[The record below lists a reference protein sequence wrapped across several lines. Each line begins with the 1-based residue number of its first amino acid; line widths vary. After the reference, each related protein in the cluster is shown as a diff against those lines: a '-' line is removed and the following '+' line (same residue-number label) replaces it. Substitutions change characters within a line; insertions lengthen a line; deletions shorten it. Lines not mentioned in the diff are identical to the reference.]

1 MQDIVIKN
9 LCKAYE
15 GRPVLKDL
23 TATLPAGRV
32 TGLMAP
38 SGAGK
43 TTLLRLLMGLEQPDA
58 GTITGLEGLRLS
70 VVFQEDRLCDNLSA
84 VNNIRLVNPAL
95 SVQAVQQALAQVGL
109 AGASQQP
116 ACELSGGMRRRV
128 AILRALL
135 AEYDLLLL
143 DEPFKGL
150 DAATKASVMADTQ
163 QRICGRTVL
172 FVTHDA
178 SELTALGVSQTLS
191 LPLCDDLSQSML

>member
-1 MQDIVIKN
+1 MRDIVIEN
-9 LCKAYE
+9 LCKSYE
-15 GRPVLKDL
+15 GRPVLRDFS
-23 TATLPAGRV
+23 ATLPAGHI

-43 TTLLRLLMGLEQPDA
+43 TTLLRLFMGLEQPDA
-58 GTITGLEGLRLS
+58 GTITGLEGVRLS

-84 VNNIRLVNPAL
+84 VSNIRLVNPAR
-95 SVQAVQQALAQVGL
+95 SVQEVTHALDLVGL
-109 AGASQQP
+109 SGAYWQP
-116 ACELSGGMRRRV
+116 VRELSGGMRRRV

-135 AEYDLLLL
+135 AEYELLLL

-150 DAATKASVMADTQ
+150 DITTKAAVMADTR

-178 SELTALGVSQTLS
+178 SELEAMGVRQTLH
-191 LPLCDDLSQSML
+191 LPVRERI

>member
-1 MQDIVIKN
+1 MRDIVIKN

-15 GRPVLKDL
+15 GRSVLEDL
-23 TATLPAGRV
+23 SATLPAGRV

-70 VVFQEDRLCDNLSA
+70 VVFQEDRLCDDLTA

-116 ACELSGGMRRRV
+116 ARELSGGMRRRV

-135 AEYDLLLL
+135 ADYDLLLL

-150 DAATKASVMADTQ
+150 DAATKATVMTDTR
-163 QRICGRTVL
+163 QRIRGRTVL

-178 SELTALGVSQTLS
+178 SELDTLGVSQTLS
-191 LPLCDDLSQSML
+191 LQLCDRT

>member
-23 TATLPAGRV
+23 SATLPAGRV

-70 VVFQEDRLCDNLSA
+70 VVFQEDRLCDDLTA

-116 ACELSGGMRRRV
+116 ARELSGGMRRRV

-135 AEYDLLLL
+135 VDYDLLLL

-150 DAATKASVMADTQ
+150 DAVTKAAVIADTR
-163 QRICGRTVL
+163 QRIRGRTTL

-178 SELTALGVSQTLS
+178 TELEALGVTQTCH
-191 LPLCDDLSQSML
+191 LPLR

>member
-23 TATLPAGRV
+23 SATLPAGRV

-43 TTLLRLLMGLEQPDA
+43 TTLVRLLMGLEQPDA

-70 VVFQEDRLCDNLSA
+70 VVFQEDRLCDDLSA
-84 VNNIRLVNPAL
+84 VNNIRLVNPDL
-95 SVQAVQQALAQVGL
+95 SAQAVQQALAQVGF
-109 AGASQQP
+109 ADAIWQS
-116 ACELSGGMRRRV
+116 ARELSGGMRRRV

-150 DAATKASVMADTQ
+150 DAATKATVMADTR
-163 QRICGRTVL
+163 QRIRGRTVL

-178 SELTALGVSQTLS
+178 SELDALGVSQTLS
-191 LPLCDDLSQSML
+191 LQLCDRT

>member
-23 TATLPAGRV
+23 SATLPAGRV

-58 GTITGLEGLRLS
+58 GNITGLEGLRLS
-70 VVFQEDRLCDNLSA
+70 VVFQGDRLCDDLSA
-84 VNNIRLVNPAL
+84 VNNIRLVNPAR
-95 SVQAVQQALAQVGL
+95 SVQEVTHALDLVGL
-109 AGASQQP
+109 SGAYWQP
-116 ACELSGGMRRRV
+116 ARELSGGMRRRV

-150 DAATKASVMADTQ
+150 DAATKATVMADTW
-163 QRICGRTVL
+163 QRIRGRTVL

-178 SELTALGVSQTLS
+178 SELDALGVSQTLS
-191 LPLCDDLSQSML
+191 LPVRERI

>member
-1 MQDIVIKN
+1 MQDIIIDN
-9 LCKAYE
+9 LCKSYE
-15 GRPVLKDL
+15 GRPVLENFS
-23 TATLPAGRV
+23 ATLPAGSI

-43 TTLLRLLMGLEQPDA
+43 TTLLRLLMGLEKPDA
-58 GTITGLEGLRLS
+58 GKIIGLEDARLS

-84 VNNIRLVNPAL
+84 VNNIRLVNPAR
-95 SVQAVQQALAQVGL
+95 SVQEVTHALDLVGL
-109 AGASQQP
+109 SGAYWQP
-116 ACELSGGMRRRV
+116 ARELSGGMRRRV

-150 DAATKASVMADTQ
+150 DAVTKAAVIADTRR
-163 QRICGRTVL
+163 RIAGRTTL

-178 SELTALGVSQTLS
+178 TELEALGVTQTCH
-191 LPLCDDLSQSML
+191 LPLR

>member
-23 TATLPAGRV
+23 SATLPAGRV

-70 VVFQEDRLCDNLSA
+70 VVFQEDRLCDDLSA
-84 VNNIRLVNPAL
+84 VNNIRLVNPDL
-95 SVQAVQQALAQVGL
+95 SAQAVQQALAQVGL
-109 AGASQQP
+109 ADAIWQS
-116 ACELSGGMRRRV
+116 ARELSGGMRRRV

-150 DAATKASVMADTQ
+150 DKTTKAVVMADTR
-163 QRICGRTVL
+163 QRICDRTVL

-178 SELTALGVSQTLS
+178 SELEALGVRQTLS
-191 LPLCDDLSQSML
+191 LPVRERI

>member
-1 MQDIVIKN
+1 MRDIVIEN
-9 LCKAYE
+9 LCKSYE
-15 GRPVLKDL
+15 GRPVLQDFS
-23 TATLPAGRV
+23 ATLPAGHI

-70 VVFQEDRLCDNLSA
+70 VVFQEDRLCDDLSA
-84 VNNIRLVNPAL
+84 VNNIRLVNPAC
-95 SVQAVQQALAQVGL
+95 SVQEVTRALEWVGL
-109 AGASQQP
+109 SGAFWQP
-116 ACELSGGMRRRV
+116 ARELSGGMRRRV

-150 DAATKASVMADTQ
+150 DKTTKAVVMADTK
-163 QRICGRTVL
+163 QRISARTVL

-178 SELTALGVSQTLS
+178 SELEALGVSQTLS
-191 LPLCDDLSQSML
+191 LPLCDRTPQSML

>member
-23 TATLPAGRV
+23 SATLPAGRV
-32 TGLMAP
+32 TGLMAS

-70 VVFQEDRLCDNLSA
+70 VVFQEDRLCDDLSA
-84 VNNIRLVNPAL
+84 VNNIRLVNPAR
-95 SVQAVQQALAQVGL
+95 SVQEVTHALDLVGL
-109 AGASQQP
+109 SGAYWQP
-116 ACELSGGMRRRV
+116 ARELSGGMRRRV

-150 DAATKASVMADTQ
+150 DKTTKAVVMADTR
-163 QRICGRTVL
+163 QRIRGRTVL

-178 SELTALGVSQTLS
+178 SELDALGVSQTLS
-191 LPLCDDLSQSML
+191 LQLCDRTERT

>member
-1 MQDIVIKN
+1 MQDIVIEN

-15 GRPVLKDL
+15 GKPVLDHFS
-23 TATLPAGRV
+23 ATLPAGSI

-43 TTLLRLLMGLEQPDA
+43 TTLLRLLMGLETPDS
-58 GTITGLEGLRLS
+58 GTITGLAGVRLS

-84 VNNIRLVNPAL
+84 VSNIRLVNPAL
-95 SVQAVQQALAQVGL
+95 SVQEVERALERIGL
-109 AGASQQP
+109 SGALWQP
-116 ACELSGGMRRRV
+116 ARVLSGGMRRRV

-135 AEYDLLLL
+135 AEYGFLLL

-150 DAATKASVMADTQ
+150 DKTTKETVMADTR
-163 QRICGRTVL
+163 QRIRGRTVL

-178 SELTALGVSQTLS
+178 SELEALGADQTLS
-191 LPLCDDLSQSML
+191 LPVCVRT

>member
-1 MQDIVIKN
+1 MQDIVIEN

-15 GRPVLKDL
+15 GKPVLDQFS
-23 TATLPAGRV
+23 ATLPAGSI

-43 TTLLRLLMGLEQPDA
+43 TTLLRLLMGLETPDS
-58 GTITGLEGLRLS
+58 GTITGLAGVRLS

-84 VNNIRLVNPAL
+84 VSNFRLVNPAL
-95 SVQAVQQALAQVGL
+95 SVQEVERALDRVGL
-109 AGASQQP
+109 SGAFWQP
-116 ACELSGGMRRRV
+116 ARELSGGMRRRV

-135 AEYDLLLL
+135 ADYDFLLL

-150 DAATKASVMADTQ
+150 DKATKDAVMADTKR
-163 QRICGRTVL
+163 RICGRTVL

-178 SELTALGVSQTLS
+178 SELAALGVSQTLS
-191 LPLCDDLSQSML
+191 LSLCERV

>member
-1 MQDIVIKN
+1 MQDIVIEN

-15 GRPVLKDL
+15 GKPVLDHFS
-23 TATLPAGRV
+23 ATLPAGSI

-43 TTLLRLLMGLEQPDA
+43 TTLLRLLMGLETPDS
-58 GTITGLEGLRLS
+58 GTITGLAGVRLS

-84 VNNIRLVNPAL
+84 VSNIRLVNPAL
-95 SVQAVQQALAQVGL
+95 SVQEVERALERIGL
-109 AGASQQP
+109 SGALWQP
-116 ACELSGGMRRRV
+116 ARALSGGMRRRV

-135 AEYDLLLL
+135 AEYGFLLL

-150 DAATKASVMADTQ
+150 DKTTKETVMADTR
-163 QRICGRTVL
+163 QRIRGRTVL

-178 SELTALGVSQTLS
+178 SELEALGADQTLS
-191 LPLCDDLSQSML
+191 LPVCVRT

>member
-1 MQDIVIKN
+1 MQDIVIEN

-15 GRPVLKDL
+15 GKPVLDHFS
-23 TATLPAGRV
+23 AMLPAGSI

-43 TTLLRLLMGLEQPDA
+43 TTLLRLLMGLETPDS
-58 GTITGLEGLRLS
+58 GTITGLAGVCLS

-84 VNNIRLVNPAL
+84 VSNIRLVNPAL
-95 SVQAVQQALAQVGL
+95 SVQEVERALDRVGL
-109 AGASQQP
+109 SGALWQP
-116 ACELSGGMRRRV
+116 ARALSGGMRRRV

-135 AEYDLLLL
+135 AEYDFLLL

-150 DAATKASVMADTQ
+150 DKTTKETVMADTR
-163 QRICGRTVL
+163 QRIRGRTVL

-178 SELTALGVSQTLS
+178 SELAALGVSQTLS
-191 LPLCDDLSQSML
+191 LSLCERV